1 MIKGLAFVGAK
12 YSGKEKIITAG
23 TIAIAAAAG
32 KEIKPPAIGNK
43 VRYIAGE
50 EHTVRGIA
58 HILSAATVE

>member
-12 YSGKEKIITAG
+12 YSRKEKIITAG

-58 HILSAATVE
+58 HILSVATVE